1 MCASQLAESRYVG
14 LYRSVLES
22 LGVADISQA
31 TTSQLLNTRLYP
43 DPARARVRVYATQ
56 STHKSLTA
64 LRQGSMVLVNDDLF
78 ESDVHTAFK
87 ESYFTHMSTS
97 PNYQILATLDVGRSQ
112 MELEGYGLVEK
123 QLEAALIIRNSLAR
137 DPLVKKYFRV
147 GARLNPSS
155 ASLWDIVCGLVRF
168 HDNGGYVIL
177 LCFAI

>member
-1 MCASQLAESRYVG
+1 MVCFSPQLTESRYAG
-14 LYRSVLES
+14 LHRNVLES
-22 LGVADISQA
+22 LGVSDLSQA
-31 TTSQLLNTRLYP
+31 TPSQLLNTRLYP

-112 MELEGYGLVEK
+112 MELEGYGLVER

-147 GARLNPSS
+147 GFGLSFGVPRRWNVA
-155 ASLWDIVCGLVRF
+155 CG
-168 HDNGGYVIL
+168 
-177 LCFAI
+177 